1 MKMHVKKGDVV
12 QVISGKGAAE
22 RLVGKVLTVDAS
34 KGRVVVEGANKVK
47 KHKKPKTAKAQS
59 GIIEKEG
66 SIASSNVMLYCD
78 KCKLPV
84 RAGKEIRSD
93 GSKVRV
99 CKKCG
104 NEFDK

>member
-1 MKMHVKKGDVV
+1 MKVHVKKGDVV

-22 RLVGKVLTVDAS
+22 RTVGKVLSVDAN
-34 KGRVVVEGANKVK
+34 KGRVVVEGANMVK
-47 KHKKPKTAKAQS
+47 RHTKPKTAKAQS

-66 SIASSNVMLYCD
+66 TIASSNVMLYCD

-84 RAGKEIRSD
+84 RAGKEIKSD
-93 GSKVRV
+93 GSKIRV

-104 NEFDK
+104 NAFDK